1 MTDVRN
7 DDFTLINRIEDI
19 TPLYRGNGQKEH
31 EQYIGFETE
40 IFVYRTDGAGKP
52 VGASA
57 RECAVLVENLKARGQ
72 EPQLEMASAV
82 EYASPAYPVTETARL
97 NKEITRAWNAY
108 HDGINEAGFQTNDAA
123 LAPFVTLDSAK
134 ENLVDRDRARGLVKG
149 MDLFKAPEFLKV
161 TLLCTSTQ
169 VSLSYASPDDLRD
182 TLTTGYALTGAIFGV
197 FANYPAFIE
206 GKDERLQTNPRAA
219 FYDAFGKDG
228 GIPDS
233 LLQSTNGED
242 FIRRHAEQVFKTE
255 MLFYYDQK
263 QDLVWP
269 EKPVKFE
276 DLKEIGLNT
285 RSNYDLAETF
295 VYTDYKVCN
304 IRNSEG
310 IPTGK
315 RVEVRGF
322 DAGKLGALAAVPFCH
337 ALLRDPDGRGA
348 VQGLLADYGLLPDQD
363 GWQERLKSARHNA
376 AHHGGKFLDVDFGT
390 RPDGS
395 AGNLKDFARDLG
407 HILKAYSQRNPE
419 VAAALAPVIEICETG
434 KPLAQ
439 IKSEQ
444 TRDYAHAV
452 AQMAASH
459 ETYLTTANDDNK
471 KPATK
476 PAASARQAFKP

>member
-7 DDFTLINRIEDI
+7 DDFTLIHSIDDVV
-19 TPLYRGNGQKEH
+19 PLYRGNGQQEH

-40 IFVYRTDGAGKP
+40 IFVYRKGTDGQP
-52 VGASA
+52 QGASS
-57 RECAVLVENLKARGQ
+57 RECADLVQHLKSRGL

-82 EYASPAYPVTETARL
+82 EYASPAYPVTEVAKL
-97 NKEITRAWNAY
+97 NGEIAKAWQDY
-108 HDGINEAGFQTNDAA
+108 TQGIRDAGFQTNDAA

-182 TLTTGYALTGAIFGV
+182 TLATGYALTGAIFGI

-206 GKDERLQTNPRAA
+206 GKDERLTTNPRAA
-219 FYDAFGKDG
+219 FYEAFGKDG
-228 GIPDS
+228 GIPES
-233 LLQSTNGED
+233 LLQSTSGED
-242 FIRRHAEQVFKTE
+242 FIRRHAAQVFKTD
-255 MLFYYDQK
+255 MLFYYDQ
-263 QDLVWP
+263 QQNLVWP

-276 DLKEIGLNT
+276 DLQKIGLNT

-310 IPTGK
+310 KPIGK

-322 DAGKLGALAAVPFCH
+322 DAGELGALSAVPFCH
-337 ALLRDPDGRGA
+337 ALLRDPAGRGA

-363 GWQERLKSARHNA
+363 GWQERLLAARRSAAN
-376 AHHGGKFLDVDFGT
+376 HGGKYLDVPFGT
-390 RPDGS
+390 RPDGRD
-395 AGNLKDFARDLG
+395 GNLKDFARDLG
-407 HILKAYSQRNPE
+407 QILQAYAARNPE
-419 VAAALAPVIEICETG
+419 LAEALAPVIKICNTG

-452 AQMAASH
+452 SQ
-459 ETYLTTANDDNK
+459 LLRANDDTAQ
-471 KPATK
+471 KPAV
-476 PAASARQAFKP
+476 SARQAFKP

>member
-7 DDFTLINRIEDI
+7 DDFTLIRSIDDVI
-19 TPLYRGNGQKEH
+19 PLYRGNGQSEP

-40 IFVYRTDGAGKP
+40 IFVYRKDT
-52 VGASA
+52 
-57 RECAVLVENLKARGQ
+57 RGQ
-72 EPQLEMASAV
+72 PVAASSRDCAQIVEHLKSRGLEPQLEMASAV
-82 EYASPAYPVTETARL
+82 EYASPAYPVTQVAKL
-97 NKEITRAWNAY
+97 NAEIAQAWQDY
-108 HDGINEAGFQTNDAA
+108 TQGIHDAGFQTNDAA

-134 ENLVDRDRARGLVKG
+134 DNLVDRDRARGLVKG

-182 TLTTGYALTGAIFGV
+182 TLATGYALTGAIFGV

-206 GKDERLQTNPRAA
+206 GKDERLQTNPRAT

-233 LLQSTNGED
+233 LLQSADGED
-242 FIRRHAEQVFKTE
+242 FIRRHAEQVFKTD
-255 MLFYYDQK
+255 MLFYYDEK
-263 QDLVWP
+263 QNLVWP

-276 DLKEIGLNT
+276 QLEKIGLNT

-295 VYTDYKVCN
+295 VYTDFKVCN
-304 IRNSEG
+304 IRGSDG
-310 IPTGK
+310 VPIGK

-322 DAGKLGALAAVPFCH
+322 DAGETGALAAVPFCH
-337 ALLRDPDGRGA
+337 ALLRDAVGRDA

-363 GWQERLKSARHNA
+363 GWQDRLKAARHSA
-376 AHHGGKFLDVDFGT
+376 AHHDGKFLDVPFGT

-395 AGNLKDFARDLG
+395 DGNLKDFARDLG
-407 HILKAYSQRNPE
+407 GILKAYALRNPE
-419 VAAALAPVIEICETG
+419 LAGALAPVIAICDTG
-434 KPLAQ
+434 KPQAQ

-444 TRDYAHAV
+444 TRDYTHAV
-452 AQMAASH
+452 AQ
-459 ETYLTTANDDNK
+459 LVTANDDAR
-471 KPATK
+471 PTAK
-476 PAASARQAFKP
+476 PAASARQAFKN